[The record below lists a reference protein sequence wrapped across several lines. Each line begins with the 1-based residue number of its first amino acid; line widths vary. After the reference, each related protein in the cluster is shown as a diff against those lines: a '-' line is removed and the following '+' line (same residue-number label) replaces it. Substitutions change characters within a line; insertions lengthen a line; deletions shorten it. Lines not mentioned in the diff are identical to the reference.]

1 MGAAFRMWKKSWT
14 FLGNSPADSL
24 TSTSYSRGMSNNA
37 LIGLGIIGIL
47 STGSVAVVANTQS
60 LVQQD
65 SSTLLDA
72 SNVLLNQDET
82 PAPETGLTVP
92 TVESPTPVEE
102 VLPADSATP
111 QDAQVVQQAPAPTVE
126 PEPVVTAPAP
136 APAPVDATSS
146 GSSYSDDDEYDD
158 DDDDDHD
165 EDHDDDDDDDED
177 DHDDDDD

>member
-1 MGAAFRMWKKSWT
+1 
-14 FLGNSPADSL
+14 
-24 TSTSYSRGMSNNA
+24 MSNNA
-37 LIGLGIIGIL
+37 LIGLGIVGIL

-72 SNVLLNQDET
+72 SDVLLNQENS
-82 PAPETGLTVP
+82 PSPETGITVP
-92 TVESPTPVEE
+92 TVESPTPVSE

-111 QDAQVVQQAPAPTVE
+111 EDSQVVAPAPAPTVE

-146 GSSYSDDDEYDD
+146 GSSYSEDYDD
-158 DDDDDHD
+158 DDDDDD
-165 EDHDDDDDDDED
+165 AHDDDDDDD
-177 DHDDDDD
+177 HNDDDDP

>member
-1 MGAAFRMWKKSWT
+1 
-14 FLGNSPADSL
+14 
-24 TSTSYSRGMSNNA
+24 MSNNA
-37 LIGLGIIGIL
+37 LIGLGIVGIL

-72 SNVLLNQDET
+72 SDVLLNQENS
-82 PAPETGLTVP
+82 PSPETGITVP
-92 TVESPTPVEE
+92 TVESPTPVSE

-111 QDAQVVQQAPAPTVE
+111 KDSQVVAPAPAPTVE

-146 GSSYSDDDEYDD
+146 GSSYSEDYDDE
-158 DDDDDHD
+158 DDDH
-165 EDHDDDDDDDED
+165 DDDDED
-177 DHDDDDD
+177 DEDDDEDDDDHEDDDD

>member
-1 MGAAFRMWKKSWT
+1 
-14 FLGNSPADSL
+14 
-24 TSTSYSRGMSNNA
+24 MSNNA
-37 LIGLGIIGIL
+37 LIGLGIVGIL

-72 SNVLLNQDET
+72 SDVLLNHENS
-82 PAPETGLTVP
+82 PSPETGITVP
-92 TVESPTPVEE
+92 TVESPTPVSE

-111 QDAQVVQQAPAPTVE
+111 EDSQVVAPAPAPTVE

-146 GSSYSDDDEYDD
+146 GSSYS
-158 DDDDDHD
+158 
-165 EDHDDDDDDDED
+165 EDYDDDDDDDED
-177 DHDDDDD
+177 DDHDDDDGDDEDDDD

>member
-1 MGAAFRMWKKSWT
+1 
-14 FLGNSPADSL
+14 
-24 TSTSYSRGMSNNA
+24 MSNNA
-37 LIGLGIIGIL
+37 LIGLGIVGIL

-72 SNVLLNQDET
+72 SDVLLNQENS
-82 PAPETGLTVP
+82 PSPETGITVP
-92 TVESPTPVEE
+92 TVESPTPVSE

-111 QDAQVVQQAPAPTVE
+111 EDSQVVAPAPAPTVE

-146 GSSYSDDDEYDD
+146 GSSYSEDYDD
-158 DDDDDHD
+158 DDDDDE
-165 EDHDDDDDDDED
+165 EDGHDDDDGDDHD
-177 DHDDDDD
+177 DHDDDDDHEDDDD

>member
-1 MGAAFRMWKKSWT
+1 
-14 FLGNSPADSL
+14 
-24 TSTSYSRGMSNNA
+24 MSNNA
-37 LIGLGIIGIL
+37 LIGLGIVGIL

-72 SNVLLNQDET
+72 SDVLLNQEDS
-82 PAPETGLTVP
+82 PSPETGITVP
-92 TVESPTPVEE
+92 TVESPTPVSE

-111 QDAQVVQQAPAPTVE
+111 GDSQVVAPAPAPTVE

-146 GSSYSDDDEYDD
+146 GSSYSEDDDDD

-165 EDHDDDDDDDED
+165 DDDHEDD
-177 DHDDDDD
+177 DHDDDEHEDDDD

>member
-1 MGAAFRMWKKSWT
+1 
-14 FLGNSPADSL
+14 
-24 TSTSYSRGMSNNA
+24 MSNNA
-37 LIGLGIIGIL
+37 LIGLGIVGIL

-72 SNVLLNQDET
+72 SDVLLNQENS
-82 PAPETGLTVP
+82 PSPETGITVP
-92 TVESPTPVEE
+92 TVESPTPVSE

-111 QDAQVVQQAPAPTVE
+111 EDSQVVAPAPAPTVEAPAPTVE

-146 GSSYSDDDEYDD
+146 GSSYSEDYDD
-158 DDDDDHD
+158 D
-165 EDHDDDDDDDED
+165 DDDDDDDED
-177 DHDDDDD
+177 DGDDEDDDEDDDEHEDDDD